1 MTTTTRELAVRTNA
15 QAMPSA
21 DADLREWIDPAYL
34 RLVQFLSVPAAPG
47 QPAEGLLILAHLC
60 RRAIQPNLFPAHE
73 VPHVARLTFRGI
85 VGLCAN
91 SAEQLF
97 GPWPCSRETTL
108 KWLILL
114 EAVTVIYRYRS
125 KGETVVVLPLGQR
138 PSLDLSRLIGQIEAF
153 EKQYSNKKTRAL
165 LKRSRARLTQGLAQL
180 DDSGTGAQL
189 LDRPAPLQ
197 MQQQLVE
204 QLTRQGLTP
213 TRCAHIAHW
222 FTLGSAAAHA
232 ATQFRGEEAVSV
244 PPAQEPGH
252 TGDSS
257 HTRAGRF
264 LAHTGDSPENG
275 GSTMITSTE
284 VEGDSRKVES
294 PGASGIAPISALS
307 AAGDARAQASLEAGR
322 KAVGAVESPGE
333 GDSGRQ
339 SNLESFSF
347 LVITSKGS
355 RFDSEEALLA
365 EAERYVRL
373 LDGPLQPNSKWVRGV
388 VHGYRN
394 CLEQEPLIA
403 CISLINTLLRLY
415 CPLQGKEDHLRSP
428 RKWFH
433 TSMRKYTDAQ
443 DPMPLTDDIRSFV
456 ESPYSYE
463 EIAGALSGWFDRN
476 HAMLWRRPCVE
487 DLVAVGLLPEV
498 PLEPAPDSP
507 PYPSPDAPW
516 GEEACLALFDYYR
529 GQPLLEPGLAKH
541 AAQAVPALIGRGEAH
556 WHRFGRFEVESVLIA
571 WLEGDTELRAGLASK
586 GEGDA
591 FPDVWVLAGAMEEA
605 WAIVRRQLLDSG
617 QYVELDDGELLS
629 CDEYAALNARA
640 VAAREEE
647 ERRDAYEHSLTYF
660 LHLLQEEVS
669 AYKDA
674 APATSDAEP
683 EGRSPAKPAREGG
696 EEDAEWSDPVSA
708 LEWARPL
715 RNALPR
721 DLYGLEIRMT
731 AQWHCVLVV
740 WALEDPEEDTLTLF
754 NSGQVVQ
761 LMEGLQEIAGER
773 AQAAGSV
780 EGERDQAAAV
790 PPSQETPE
798 REQSGRP
805 QAGSHDEA
813 SGSQHRPTAWGPD
826 G

>member
-1 MTTTTRELAVRTNA
+1 MTTTTRELAVQTSA
-15 QAMPSA
+15 QAMPSV
-21 DADLREWIDPAYL
+21 DTELREWIDPAYL

-60 RRAIQPNLFPAHE
+60 RRAIQPNLFPTHE

-85 VGLCAN
+85 VGLCAS

-125 KGETVVVLPLGQR
+125 KGETVVVLPLGSR
-138 PSLDLSRLIGQIEAF
+138 PALDLSRLVGQIEAY
-153 EKQYSNKKTRAL
+153 EQRYSNKKTRAL
-165 LKRSRARLTQGLAQL
+165 LKRSRERLTQGLAQL
-180 DDSGTGAQL
+180 DDSGTSEQL

-197 MQQQLVE
+197 MQQQLIS

-232 ATQFRGEEAVSV
+232 TTQLHGEEAASV
-244 PPAQEPGH
+244 PPAQEMDH
-252 TGDSS
+252 AGDSS
-257 HTRAGRF
+257 RTRAGRF
-264 LAHTGDSPENG
+264 LAHTGDSQGNG
-275 GSTMITSTE
+275 ESTMTTSIR
-284 VEGDSRKVES
+284 VEGDSTLRESPGATGIATRSAASVADEARAQTSREAARRVVSAVES
-294 PGASGIAPISALS
+294 PGA
-307 AAGDARAQASLEAGR
+307 
-322 KAVGAVESPGE
+322 
-333 GDSGRQ
+333 GDSRRQ

-347 LVITSKGS
+347 LVITSRGS

-373 LDGPLQPNSKWVRGV
+373 LDGPLQPNSKWTKGV
-388 VHGYRN
+388 VNGYRN
-394 CLEQEPLIA
+394 CLEQNPLIA

-433 TSMRKYTDAQ
+433 TSMRKYGDAQ
-443 DPMPLTDDIRSFV
+443 DPMPLTEDIRSFV

-463 EIAGALSGWFDRN
+463 EIAEALSGWFDRN

-498 PLEPAPDSP
+498 QLEPAPDSP
-507 PYPSPDAPW
+507 PPYPPPEAPW
-516 GEEACLALFDYYR
+516 GDETCLALFDYYR
-529 GQPLLEPGLAKH
+529 GQPLAPELASH
-541 AAQAVPALIGRGEAH
+541 AAQAVPALIGRGEEH
-556 WHRFGRFEVESVLIA
+556 WRRFGRFEVESVLLA
-571 WLEGDTELRAGLASK
+571 WLEGDPEVRARLAS
-586 GEGDA
+586 GGAGDA

-605 WAIVRRQLLDSG
+605 WAIVRRQLLTSG

-629 CDEYAALNARA
+629 CDEYAELYARA

-647 ERRDAYEHSLTYF
+647 ERRDAYEHSLTYY

-674 APATSDAEP
+674 TASPSDAEP
-683 EGRSPAKPAREGG
+683 EVESG
-696 EEDAEWSDPVSA
+696 EEGAEWSDPVSA

-715 RNALPR
+715 RQALPR

-740 WALEDPEEDTLTLF
+740 WSLENPEDDTLTLS

-761 LMEGLQEIAGER
+761 LMEGLQEIAREQTQAPDKEEGEQDQTAILAADETGVRDQSGR
-773 AQAAGSV
+773 AQAGTSV
-780 EGERDQAAAV
+780 EGSSPHHHHTE
-790 PPSQETPE
+790 
-798 REQSGRP
+798 
-805 QAGSHDEA
+805 
-813 SGSQHRPTAWGPD
+813 WGPD